1 MAALRD
7 ALDYGLQA
15 VIALDTGDKD
25 HARGWLDRGATP
37 AAKAFPA
44 GSREAFG
51 LALVYGALLEEA
63 AA

>member
-1 MAALRD
+1 MKALIAALD
-7 ALDYGLQA
+7 DSLQA
-15 VIALDTGDKD
+15 AIALDLGEKE

-37 AAKAFPA
+37 AAAAFPP

-63 AA
+63 A